1 MSPASELALAPLSP
15 LGMSASGLS
24 SGLGV
29 GGLGV
34 GGAGMGGGLTVD
46 VADAGLHA
54 FSSVALA
61 GGGVAGGGDSSL
73 FSDLVSAMGAEA
85 SGAYGGA
92 VPVSAAI
99 PLHAPGGAAQQGE
112 ASLSPLGVTHLPGMP
127 PAFPTPYGSAL
138 ATAPDDGPILQ
149 LAELAAAESWTVMS
163 SQGNMHVSWR
173 QRGGRLLWR
182 AVAEGVPA
190 MPAMVAAAVRHTLGQ
205 WGEADGVIGQV
216 RVLSEGG
223 GVPWW
228 VNDCG
233 PCFEQVL
240 HATTRHD
247 SGLSKFFQ
255 QRDLVFRSVWH
266 THLPHAAHDRC
277 GGARGERRDACAAQR
292 RRRGRARPHRAQRV
306 VHVRAHRP
314 GRCQRALCLVQP
326 QAAHHLDAAHARD
339 RGCAPG
345 VCRQRHHDRRTGAR
359 RGRGECRRAEL
370 KHDVLPKPT
379 RALHEGPFLLS
390 IRHTRILSPLSVG
403 APTARPPPSAG
414 PSDLLASG
422 ERARPAPR
430 PSVCTCGSEHASP
443 AVPCAAAVHT
453 RKSDTLRSYSLHSK

>member
-1 MSPASELALAPLSP
+1 MLQV
-15 LGMSASGLS
+15 GSAG
-24 SGLGV
+24 
-29 GGLGV
+29 
-34 GGAGMGGGLTVD
+34 
-46 VADAGLHA
+46 AGLHA

-205 WGEADGVIGQV
+205 WGEELVSRSLSALEEFKAQELANTIWAVATSAV
-216 RVLSEGG
+216 RHEALALRVSRQAVETLAE
-223 GVPWW
+223 
-228 VNDCG
+228 
-233 PCFEQVL
+233 
-240 HATTRHD
+240 
-247 SGLSKFFQ
+247 
-255 QRDLVFRSVWH
+255 FRTQNRSPP
-266 THLPHAAHDRC
+266 LPR
-277 GGARGERRDACAAQR
+277 
-292 RRRGRARPHRAQRV
+292 
-306 VHVRAHRP
+306 
-314 GRCQRALCLVQP
+314 
-326 QAAHHLDAAHARD
+326 
-339 RGCAPG
+339 
-345 VCRQRHHDRRTGAR
+345 
-359 RGRGECRRAEL
+359 
-370 KHDVLPKPT
+370 KN
-379 RALHEGPFLLS
+379 
-390 IRHTRILSPLSVG
+390 
-403 APTARPPPSAG
+403 
-414 PSDLLASG
+414 
-422 ERARPAPR
+422 
-430 PSVCTCGSEHASP
+430 ASP
-443 AVPCAAAVHT
+443 AVAP
-453 RKSDTLRSYSLHSK
+453 

>member
-92 VPVSAAI
+92 VPVSAAV

-138 ATAPDDGPILQ
+138 ATAPGDGPILQ

-228 VNDCG
+228 VSDCG

-255 QRDLVFRSVWH
+255 QRDLVFRSVWSITDGTH
-266 THLPHAAHDRC
+266 TCRM
-277 GGARGERRDACAAQR
+277 
-292 RRRGRARPHRAQRV
+292 RPTI
-306 VHVRAHRP
+306 
-314 GRCQRALCLVQP
+314 
-326 QAAHHLDAAHARD
+326 DAA
-339 RGCAPG
+339 APEVSG
-345 VCRQRHHDRRTGAR
+345 VMRVPLNVDVAVVPDPTEPNGSSMYVLIDPGAANAHFVSYNHRQLITWMRRT
-359 RGRGECRRAEL
+359 
-370 KHDVLPKPT
+370 
-379 RALHEGPFLLS
+379 HE
-390 IRHTRILSPLSVG
+390 T
-403 APTARPPPSAG
+403 
-414 PSDLLASG
+414 
-422 ERARPAPR
+422 
-430 PSVCTCGSEHASP
+430 
-443 AVPCAAAVHT
+443 AAVLQAYAGNATTTGGQAHAEAEANAAEPN
-453 RKSDTLRSYSLHSK
+453 